1 MIDLANDPFGIGYS
15 GVMFLN
21 PGTKTLAIAERNGAP
36 AVPLTIET
44 VQNRTYPMLL
54 EVYYYLDREPGKPV
68 DPKLKEFLRFALS
81 REGQEAI
88 AKDGKYLPLT
98 KAAVDEQLKKLE

>member
-1 MIDLANDPFGIGYS
+1 MMDLANDPFGIGYS
-15 GVMFLN
+15 GAMFLN
-21 PGTKTLAIAERNGAP
+21 PATKTLAIAERQGAS